1 MLNVQNLNSQ
11 ITLKYSQENMVKIS
25 FKDTS

>member
-11 ITLKYSQENMVKIS
+11 ITLKYSQENMVEIS